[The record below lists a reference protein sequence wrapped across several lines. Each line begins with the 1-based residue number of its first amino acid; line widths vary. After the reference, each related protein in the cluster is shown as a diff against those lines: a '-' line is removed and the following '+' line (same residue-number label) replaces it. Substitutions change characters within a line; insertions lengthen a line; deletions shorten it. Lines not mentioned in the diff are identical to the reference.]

1 MIMTIISATLC
12 DHGMTTILSESSLR
26 SMTCFETLL
35 SVFSVSLN
43 TTLWQWIVDIFQMAC
58 SLVYAPGAKCPNMDV
73 SWWQCPAEETNP
85 FVCCKHVQCYR
96 KWPQSRT
103 LNYYACPL
111 NESKLY
117 EASAFSGNRS
127 INQAELMA
135 KIKLPRLHRQKISQS
150 AHLYLTSAHW
160 SD

>member
-26 SMTCFETLL
+26 SMTCFETLP

-43 TTLWQWIVDIFQMAC
+43 TTLWEWIVDIFQMAC
-58 SLVYAPGAKCPNMDV
+58 SLVYAPGAKCPNMAV

-111 NESKLY
+111 N
-117 EASAFSGNRS
+117 AFSGNRG
-127 INQAELMA
+127 INQAEFMA
-135 KIKLPRLHRQKISQS
+135 EMKLPRLHRQKWFVNQLI
-150 AHLYLTSAHW
+150 YI
-160 SD
+160 